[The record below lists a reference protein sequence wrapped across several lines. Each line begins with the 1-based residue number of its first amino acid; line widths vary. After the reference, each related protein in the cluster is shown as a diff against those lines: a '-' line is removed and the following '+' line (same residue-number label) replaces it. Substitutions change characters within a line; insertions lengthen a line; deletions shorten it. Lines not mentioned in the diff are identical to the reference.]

1 MGGGT
6 TIVEALV
13 AGRTAVGCDINS
25 LAVFVSQA
33 KTISLSRFEL
43 DTLADWALL
52 TAQSFNYRESLPCS
66 AGIVCSDRTR
76 NLNLPRARAIKKY
89 LALALASCNQLS
101 TVATQNFAR
110 CVLLNV
116 GQWALN
122 GRKCAPS
129 LAEFRARLADK
140 TLEMLHAS
148 ENLSRQMKTE
158 GPGKNEPILMHCSAE
173 KLPIRR
179 PFCSGTL
186 ADLVVTSPPY
196 PGIHV
201 LYHRWQ
207 VDGRRETPAPYWIAN
222 CMDGQG
228 DAHYNFGS
236 RKQATHDDYFDASL
250 QTLKKHSASNAYWG
264 DDGADVGV
272 LKSAKPP
279 AKIPT
284 QYGIGR
290 VSRSQVDR
298 SGASPNLAARSR
310 TQLARRS
317 EGGNQ
322 LSARGSANSRGSVTV
337 THLHRWRSLPPG
349 FLL

>member
-6 TIVEALV
+6 TIVEAIA
-13 AGRTAVGCDINS
+13 AGRMAVGCDINS

-33 KTISLSRFEL
+33 KTVSLSGFEM
-43 DTLADWALL
+43 DTLTDWALL
-52 TAQSFNYRESLPCS
+52 IAQSFNYHESLPCS
-66 AGIVCSDRTR
+66 AEIVCADRTR
-76 NLNLPRARAIKKY
+76 NLNLPRARATKKY
-89 LALALASCNQLS
+89 LSLALASCNQLP
-101 TVATQNFAR
+101 TLATQNFAR

-122 GRKCAPS
+122 GRKYAPTLVEFRTR
-129 LAEFRARLADK
+129 LAEK

-148 ENLSRQMKTE
+148 ENLWRQMKT
-158 GPGKNEPILMHCSAE
+158 GAPGKSEPILMHCSAE

-179 PFCSGTL
+179 PFCGGAL

-236 RKQATHDDYFDASL
+236 RKQTSHDDYFDASL
-250 QTLKKHSASNAYWG
+250 HTLQSIRRVTRT
-264 DDGADVGV
+264 GAMMVQ
-272 LKSAKPP
+272 LLAFSKPRSHLRRYLHNMELAGFREVRLTAP
-279 AKIPT
+279 EHRRIWRRVP
-284 QYGIGR
+284 GR
-290 VSRSQVDR
+290 NWYADQK
-298 SGASPNLAARSR
+298 GATN
-310 TQLARRS
+310 
-317 EGGNQ
+317 
-322 LSARGSANSRGSVTV
+322 SAREVVLIHEAV
-337 THLHRWRSLPPG
+337 
-349 FLL
+349 